1 MRVCEMD
8 CGQEFFLLLQRSLG
22 ADLSVSV
29 ADEHPNRMGVGR
41 AQLLVHAVAG
51 RSAACRSAAVSVID
65 FGDDTA
71 PARRAP

>member
-51 RSAACRSAAVSVID
+51 RSAACRSAAVSIIN